1 MKYWCIRP
9 TDIVG
14 LPTFFVIVGL
24 AQMTAP
30 LRRPFK
36 LLLKVGKISRQK
48 TLRVSVLRK
57 CYVFVFYIDELP
69 AGALNDAELV
79 CKFAAR

>member
-1 MKYWCIRP
+1 
-9 TDIVG
+9 
-14 LPTFFVIVGL
+14 
-24 AQMTAP
+24 MTAP